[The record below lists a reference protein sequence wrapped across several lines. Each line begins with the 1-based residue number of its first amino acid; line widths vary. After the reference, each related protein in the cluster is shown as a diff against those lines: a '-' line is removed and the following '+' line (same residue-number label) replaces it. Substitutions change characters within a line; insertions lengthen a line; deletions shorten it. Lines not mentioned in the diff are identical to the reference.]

1 MRLLNFYGCFL
12 LHMKNIANFI
22 KITFV
27 FTAGIF
33 FALLYFKIAVSN
45 NGTLN
50 TLARFCGTS
59 PDRASSFL
67 EIFNWT
73 TYLLFLI
80 IPLLIL
86 QLIVLVIFKIK
97 HKL

>member
-1 MRLLNFYGCFL
+1 
-12 LHMKNIANFI
+12 MKRVFDLI

-33 FALLYFKIAVSN
+33 FTLLYFKIVVSN
-45 NGTLN
+45 NGTIN

-67 EIFNWT
+67 ELFNWT

-80 IPLLIL
+80 IPVLIL
-86 QLIVLVIFKIK
+86 QLIVLVVFKIK